1 MNWCSCLS
9 PRAQSRG
16 RENYLRIKRSR
27 LRSTRQVILKNFY
40 SNGKLLLT
48 GEYLVLDGAKSLAIP
63 TKFGQDLVV
72 EKIEEPQIIWGSFTN
87 TGECWFEAIFDL
99 PKLRLVSST
108 FNSDKEGSAEFIAET
123 LLEILEEA
131 KRLNPDFLKI
141 DGGFVLKTQL
151 TFPRNWG
158 LGSSSTLIN
167 SIASWAKVDA
177 FQLLWNSFKGS
188 GYDIACA
195 QNNTP
200 IFYQIENIKPIINQ
214 VEFNP
219 SFKENLFFVF
229 LNQKQDSKEGIAK
242 FRESGAD
249 FENEIKRVS
258 EISEEFLSA
267 KSIKDFDK
275 LIVEHEQIISSIIK
289 LKPVKEKL
297 FPDYFGEIK
306 SLGAWG
312 GDFIL
317 ATGNDKTPTYFK
329 EKGFETIL
337 TYNQMVL

>member
-1 MNWCSCLS
+1 M
-9 PRAQSRG
+9 
-16 RENYLRIKRSR
+16 
-27 LRSTRQVILKNFY
+27 NFY

-48 GEYLVLDGAKSLAIP
+48 GEYLVLDGAKSLAVP
-63 TKFGQDLVV
+63 TKFGQDLIV
-72 EKIEEPQIIWGSFTN
+72 EKILEQEIIWGSFTSE
-87 TGECWFEAIFDL
+87 GECWFEAIFDL
-99 PKLRLVSST
+99 KKLRLMSAT
-108 FNSDKEGSAEFIAET
+108 FNSDKEGNADIIAET
-123 LLEILEEA
+123 LLDILKEA
-131 KRLNPDFLKI
+131 KRMNPDFLETEN
-141 DGGFVLKTQL
+141 GFVVKTEL
-151 TFPRNWG
+151 TFPRDWG

-195 QNNTP
+195 QNSTP
-200 IFYQIENIKPIINQ
+200 IFYQIENKKPIIEK

-219 SFKENLFFVF
+219 SFKENLFFVH

-242 FRESGAD
+242 FRESG
-249 FENEIKRVS
+249 EIFQK
-258 EISEEFLSA
+258 EIERISAISDEFLTV
-267 KSIKDFDK
+267 KSIIDFNK

-312 GDFIL
+312 GDFVL
-317 ATGNDKTPTYFK
+317 VTGNSTTPTYFK
-329 EKGFETIL
+329 NKGFETIL
-337 TYNQMVL
+337 SYSEMIL

>member
-1 MNWCSCLS
+1 M
-9 PRAQSRG
+9 
-16 RENYLRIKRSR
+16 
-27 LRSTRQVILKNFY
+27 NFY

-48 GEYLVLDGAKSLAIP
+48 GEYLVLDGAQSLAMP
-63 TKFGQDLVV
+63 TKFGQDLII
-72 EKIEEPQIIWGSFTN
+72 EKIKEPQIIWASFTH
-87 TGECWFEAIFDL
+87 EVACWFEAVFDL
-99 PKLRLVSST
+99 PKLRLSSCT
-108 FNSDKEGSAEFIAET
+108 FNSDKEGSAEMIAET
-123 LLEILEEA
+123 LLEILQEA
-131 KRLNPDFLKI
+131 KRLNPDFLKT
-141 DGGFVLKTQL
+141 DGGFIVKTKL

-167 SIASWAKVDA
+167 SVASWANVDA

-200 IFYQIENIKPIINQ
+200 ILYQIENDKPVVKTVQ
-214 VEFNP
+214 FNP
-219 SFKENLFFVF
+219 CFKSNIFFIY

-242 FRESGAD
+242 FRETDKDLSSP
-249 FENEIKRVS
+249 IKRIS
-258 EISEEFLSA
+258 EITNEFLNVT
-267 KSIKDFDK
+267 SIEDFDK

-289 LKPVKEKL
+289 IKPVKETL

-317 ATGNDKTPTYFK
+317 ATGNEKTPAYFK
-329 EKGFETIL
+329 NKGYDTIL
-337 TYNQMVL
+337 TFSEMIL

>member
-1 MNWCSCLS
+1 M
-9 PRAQSRG
+9 
-16 RENYLRIKRSR
+16 
-27 LRSTRQVILKNFY
+27 NFY

-48 GEYLVLDGAKSLAIP
+48 GEYLVLDGAQSLAMP
-63 TKFGQDLVV
+63 TKFGQDLVI
-72 EKIEEPQIIWGSFTN
+72 EKIKEPQIIWASFTH
-87 TGECWFEAIFDL
+87 EAACWFEAVFDL
-99 PKLRLVSST
+99 PKLRLSSCT
-108 FNSDKEGSAEFIAET
+108 FNSDKEGSAEMIAET
-123 LLEILEEA
+123 LLEILQEA
-131 KRLNPDFLKI
+131 KRLNPDFLKT
-141 DGGFVLKTQL
+141 DGGFIVKTKL

-167 SIASWAKVDA
+167 SVASWANIDA

-200 IFYQIENIKPIINQ
+200 ILYQIESDKPVVKTVQ
-214 VEFNP
+214 FNP
-219 SFKENLFFVF
+219 CFKSNIFFIY

-242 FRESGAD
+242 FRETDKDLSSP
-249 FENEIKRVS
+249 IKRIS
-258 EISEEFLSA
+258 EITNEFLNVT
-267 KSIKDFDK
+267 SIEDFDK

-289 LKPVKEKL
+289 IKPVKELL

-317 ATGNDKTPTYFK
+317 ATGNEKTPTYFK
-329 EKGFETIL
+329 NKGYDAIL
-337 TYNQMVL
+337 SFAEMIL

>member
-1 MNWCSCLS
+1 M
-9 PRAQSRG
+9 
-16 RENYLRIKRSR
+16 
-27 LRSTRQVILKNFY
+27 NFY
-40 SNGKLLLT
+40 SNGKLLLS
-48 GEYLVLDGAKSLAIP
+48 GEYLVLDGAVSLAVP

-72 EKIEEPQIIWGSFTN
+72 ENIQKPQVIWGSFTH
-87 TGECWFEAIFDL
+87 TGDCWFEAVFEL
-99 PKLRLVSST
+99 PKLCLVSCT

-123 LLEILEEA
+123 LLEILSEA
-131 KRLNPDFLKI
+131 KRMNPDFLSTKK
-141 DGGFVLKTQL
+141 GFVVKTRL

-200 IFYQIENIKPIINQ
+200 VFYQIASKKPVVKQ

-219 SFKENLFFVF
+219 TFKENIFFVY

-242 FRESGAD
+242 FRESEQNFD
-249 FENEIKRVS
+249 KEIQRIS
-258 EISEEFLSA
+258 EISNEFLKA
-267 KSIKDFDK
+267 KSIENFNQ
-275 LIVEHEQIISSIIK
+275 LLVEHEEIISSIIK
-289 LKPVKEKL
+289 LKPIKEQL
-297 FPDYFGEIK
+297 FSDYQLGNIK

-312 GDFIL
+312 GDFVMV
-317 ATGNDKTPTYFK
+317 TGNDQTPNYFK
-329 EKGFETIL
+329 NKGFDKVLRYHQIIL
-337 TYNQMVL
+337 